1 MHRVRVRV
9 VEDALDANNTIAR
22 ANRDDFDRAGVTV
35 VNLMSAPGAGK
46 TTLLERVAGDLGDVR
61 AGVLEGDVQGSLD
74 ADRLASLHVPVARSN
89 PTTGFGAGGP

>member
-1 MHRVRVRV
+1 MHRTRVRI

-22 ANRDDFDRAGVTV
+22 ANREDFDRAAVRV

-46 TTLLERVAGDLGDVR
+46 TTLLEAALRDLGGIR

-74 ADRLASLHVPVARSN
+74 ADRRCRRWRS
-89 PTTGFGAGGP
+89 PSSTC